1 MLLRLEA
8 FRNEELCGSNY
19 PSPILLLPAL
29 PYPGSVD
36 FGVLSEAL
44 SRSLDMIL
52 PFLEVNQISAADRG
66 NFLPDIGALALAK
79 KIPRALRSP
88 SPTGGVDST

>member
-1 MLLRLEA
+1 MKSFVAAITHPQSCFCL
-8 FRNEELCGSNY
+8 
-19 PSPILLLPAL
+19 PSHTLALWIL
-29 PYPGSVD
+29 GCS
-36 FGVLSEAL
+36 SEAL